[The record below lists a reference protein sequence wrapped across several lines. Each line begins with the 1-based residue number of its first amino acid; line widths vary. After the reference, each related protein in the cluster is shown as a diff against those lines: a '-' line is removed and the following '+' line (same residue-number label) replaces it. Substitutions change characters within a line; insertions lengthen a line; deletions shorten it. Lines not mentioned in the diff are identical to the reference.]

1 MPDTGPDFQ
10 DLEANYEQWSA
21 AAAQVLAKSKRVDV
35 ADLRDTPEALLSTI
49 TPDEL
54 VIKPLYTRRDE
65 IDEPGLPG
73 TYPFVRGSDPTRD
86 VNMGWRVTERFGDP
100 GDVAKRS
107 STSSPGDVAKRS
119 STDEPLSEP
128 QDPAALNAAILDAL
142 NNGASGLWLT
152 VGPDA
157 IGVDQLAAVLDGV
170 LLDLIPVTIDA
181 GAAGIEAARVLA
193 PLLPDTASVGTASS
207 FGLAPLTAAYS
218 GRPAVDLDAAVRV
231 AAEAGPG
238 VRAIRVDGT
247 DFALGGATD
256 VQELALVTAAGVD
269 YLRAL
274 TAAGVAVDSALSQL
288 TFALSATDDQFGT
301 MAKFRAIR
309 RLWGRVAE
317 ASGAPE
323 AGAAVTHG
331 VTALGMM
338 SQRDPWV
345 NMLRVTTATFGAGV
359 GGADQITVLPFDAAL
374 APADRTTNPSFSRR
388 MARNTQLLLL
398 EESNVAKVVDP
409 AGGAWFVESLTDNL
423 ASAAWALFQDIESKG
438 GYRQALA
445 DGWIG
450 EQIATALTAREK
462 AVAHRTTALTGINE
476 FPNLGEKPL
485 RTPESADFADLP
497 SAAPVL
503 ARIARPFERL
513 RDRSDAHLAAH
524 GHRPTA
530 IMLPLG
536 SVAEHNGRT
545 TFVANLLAAGGIET
559 VNPGPLDGA
568 SVAGA
573 IEAAGTPTVAVLCA
587 ANPRYASDGAPALAA
602 ARAAGVSTVLL
613 AGPPKAWTDE
623 SDKPDG
629 YLQIGIDAISVLTE
643 LLDTIEAKS

>member
-35 ADLRDTPEALLSTI
+35 ADLRDTPEVLLSTI

-65 IDEPGLPG
+65 LDEPGLPG
-73 TYPFVRGSDPTRD
+73 TYPFVRGSDPARD

-100 GDVAKRS
+100 TG
-107 STSSPGDVAKRS
+107 
-119 STDEPLSEP
+119 EP

-142 NNGASGLWLT
+142 NNGASGLWLA

-157 IGVDQLAAVLDGV
+157 IAPEQLTQVLDGV
-170 LLDLIPVTIDA
+170 LLDLVPVTLDA
-181 GAAGIEAARVLA
+181 GADGVAAADAVTA
-193 PLLPDTASVGTASS
+193 LLPDTASVGTVSS
-207 FGLAPLTAAYS
+207 FGLSPLTAAYS
-218 GRPAVDLDAAVRV
+218 GRRTVDLDAAVKV
-231 AAEAGPG
+231 AVTAGTG

-274 TAAGVAVDSALSQL
+274 TEAGLDVDKALAQL

-309 RLWGRVAE
+309 RLWGRVADVT
-317 ASGAPE
+317 GAPD

-331 VTALGMM
+331 ITALGMM

-374 APADRTTNPSFSRR
+374 APSDRTTNPSFSRR

-398 EESNVAKVVDP
+398 EESNVAKVIDP
-409 AGGAWFVESLTDNL
+409 AGGAWFVESLTDDL
-423 ASAAWALFQDIESKG
+423 AVSAWALFQEIEAKG

-450 EQIATALTAREK
+450 EQIATALAARDK
-462 AVAHRTTALTGINE
+462 AVAHRATALTGINE
-476 FPNLGEKPL
+476 FPNLAEKPL
-485 RTPESADFADLP
+485 GTEGSADFADLP
-497 SAAPVL
+497 SAAPNL

-513 RDRSDAHLAAH
+513 RDRSDAYLAAH
-524 GHRPTA
+524 GRRPLA
-530 IMLPLG
+530 ILLPLG

-559 VNPGPLDGA
+559 VNPGPLDGE
-568 SVAGA
+568 SVPAA
-573 IEAAGTPTVAVLCA
+573 VDAAGGPAVAVLCA
-587 ANPRYASDGAPALAA
+587 ANPRYETDGGAALAA
-602 ARAAGVSTVLL
+602 ARAAGVGTVLL
-613 AGPPKAWTDE
+613 AGPPKAWTD
-623 SDKPDG
+623 SADTPDG
-629 YLQIGIDAISVLTE
+629 FLQIGIDAISTLTE

>member
-1 MPDTGPDFQ
+1 MPDTHSDLQ
-10 DLEANYEQWSA
+10 DLEASYQRWSDS
-21 AAAQVLAKSKRVDV
+21 AAQVLAKSKRVDA
-35 ADLRDTPEALLSTI
+35 ADLTDSPEALLSTI

-65 IDEPGLPG
+65 LDEPGLPG
-73 TYPFVRGSDPTRD
+73 SYPFVRGSDATRD

-100 GDVAKRS
+100 TG
-107 STSSPGDVAKRS
+107 
-119 STDEPLSEP
+119 EP
-128 QDPAALNAAILDAL
+128 QDPKALNAAILEAL
-142 NNGASGLWLT
+142 DNGASGLWLA
-152 VGPDA
+152 VGENA
-157 IGVDQLAAVLDGV
+157 IAPEQLADVLAGV
-170 LLDLIPVTIDA
+170 FLDLIPVTIDA
-181 GAAGIEAARVLA
+181 GAAGIEAARALA
-193 PLLPDTASVGTASS
+193 GLLPDTASLSTVASH
-207 FGLAPLTAAYS
+207 GLAPLTAALS
-218 GRPAVDLDAAVRV
+218 GRPTVELADAVAVAR
-231 AAEAGPG
+231 ESGPA

-256 VQELALVTAAGVD
+256 VQELAFAVAAGVE
-269 YLRAL
+269 YLREL
-274 TAAGVAVDSALSQL
+274 SAAGLGVDQALAQL

-317 ASGAPE
+317 VSGAPS

-331 VTALGMM
+331 VTALAMM

-398 EESNVAKVVDP
+398 EESNVAKVIDP
-409 AGGAWFVESLTDNL
+409 AGGSWFVESLTDSL
-423 ASAAWALFQDIESKG
+423 SVAAWSLFQEIEAKG
-438 GYRQALA
+438 GYRQALS
-445 DGWIG
+445 DGWIS
-450 EQIATALTAREK
+450 EQITASLAARDN

-485 RTPESADFADLP
+485 GTESAADVADQP
-497 SAAPVL
+497 ASAPNL

-513 RDRSDAHLAAH
+513 RDRSDAYLAAH
-524 GHRPTA
+524 GRRPTA

-545 TFVANLLAAGGIET
+545 TFVANLLAAGGIEA
-559 VNPGPLDGA
+559 VNPGPLDGD
-568 SVAGA
+568 SVPGA
-573 IEAAGTPTVAVLCA
+573 ISAAGNPAIAVLCA
-587 ANPRYASDGAPALAA
+587 ANPRYATDGGAALTA
-602 ARAAGVSTVLL
+602 ARSAGVETVLL
-613 AGPPKAWTDE
+613 AGPAKAWTDTAGT
-623 SDKPDG
+623 PDAF
-629 YLQIGIDAISVLTE
+629 LQIGIDAISTLTD
-643 LLDTIEAKS
+643 LLDKIEAKK